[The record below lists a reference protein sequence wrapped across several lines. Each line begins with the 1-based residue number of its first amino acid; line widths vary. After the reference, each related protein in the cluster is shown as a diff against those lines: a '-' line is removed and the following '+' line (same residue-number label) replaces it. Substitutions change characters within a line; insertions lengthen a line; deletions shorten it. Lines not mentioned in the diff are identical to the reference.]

1 VEWIVLRPVSAEENM
16 KIESLMTTKVATVGM
31 DETLQAL
38 NDIFLKAN
46 FHHLLVVENHALR
59 GVISDR
65 DVLRMTSPFLNTP
78 SEQARDVAVLKRKAH
93 QIMTREV
100 ITISKDEN
108 VESAVEL
115 MLGKKI
121 SCLPVVEKF
130 GKIEGIVTLKDLV
143 KSLMKELKNHKPDY

>member
-1 VEWIVLRPVSAEENM
+1 M

-78 SEQARDVAVLKRKAH
+78 S
-93 QIMTREV
+93 
-100 ITISKDEN
+100 
-108 VESAVEL
+108 
-115 MLGKKI
+115 
-121 SCLPVVEKF
+121 
-130 GKIEGIVTLKDLV
+130 
-143 KSLMKELKNHKPDY
+143 